1 MSKEHDE
8 NKGKREI
15 PVEEISKLLGV
26 VSDKVPH
33 LIRSIKEV
41 VYSPEAGKGMGQA
54 VGNFYKEL
62 IASGIDTELASSL
75 TRDYLSTIK
84 SFSDKIDGPGSI
96 SICRDG
102 PGHKLHRRHKHRH
115 KHGEPSD
122 CCPEDEE

>member
-84 SFSDKIDGPGSI
+84 SFSDKIDKPGVVSI
-96 SICRDG
+96 H
-102 PGHKLHRRHKHRH
+102 PHKMSHKIRMHRS
-115 KHGEPSD
+115 HGEEIV